1 MHRPAVFAVILALSA
16 AWAPGGLAQPSPAP
30 ASSFPKPDRPV
41 ANIVSPRWSDDADRD
56 RVDESGQIA
65 SALGVKPGMALAD
78 IGAGSGYHTF
88 RLSPLVGPSGRI
100 YAEDVVGSYLDA
112 LEQDVRRRGLANVT
126 VVRGTPDD
134 PRLPAGK
141 LDAAIM
147 VHMYHE
153 IQQPYALL
161 HAIVPAFRPG
171 GRLLI
176 VDQEAPTASHG
187 TPPALLRCELA
198 AVGYRQLSFAHLKND
213 AAYVA
218 VFEVPSLDARP
229 QPAAIKACKG

>member
-1 MHRPAVFAVILALSA
+1 MHRPAVFVVVLALSA
-16 AWAPGGLAQPSPAP
+16 ASAPGSLAQP
-30 ASSFPKPDRPV
+30 ASAASFPKPDRPV

-65 SALGVKPGMALAD
+65 AALSVKNGMTIAD
-78 IGAGSGYHTF
+78 IGAGSGYHTM
-88 RLSPLVGPSGRI
+88 RLSPLVGPAGRI
-100 YAEDVVGSYLDA
+100 YAEDVIPSYLDA

-134 PRLPAGK
+134 PKLPAGK

-161 HAIVPAFRPG
+161 WGIVPAFKPG

-198 AVGYRQLSFAHLKND
+198 AVGYRQLSFSHLKND

-218 VFEVPSLDARP
+218 VFEVPALTARP
-229 QPAAIKACKG
+229 APGAIKACKGD